1 MAEQIKVTTT
11 SDVELEVV
19 LLTDEGKTKV
29 MNGEPITENDVINI
43 EEKKFVQVRVRQNKD
58 GVIYTASYNNGECV
72 NCYLDSVMID
82 GVECKSLVVTIPSNT
97 YSDNGYLWVAVTT
110 NEDNEHFSDGTKD
123 TETIFEKTEVQYVSQ

>member
-1 MAEQIKVTTT
+1 MAIKVTTT

-29 MNGEPITENDVINI
+29 ENGEPITKDDVINI
-43 EEKKFVQVRVRQNKD
+43 EKNTFIQVRVRQNKD
-58 GVIYTASYNNGECV
+58 GVIYTASYNSGECV
-72 NCYLDSVMID
+72 NCYIDNVMID

-110 NEDNEHFSDGTKD
+110 NEDNEHFFDGTKD
-123 TETIFEKTEVQYVSQ
+123 TESIFEKTEVQYVYQ